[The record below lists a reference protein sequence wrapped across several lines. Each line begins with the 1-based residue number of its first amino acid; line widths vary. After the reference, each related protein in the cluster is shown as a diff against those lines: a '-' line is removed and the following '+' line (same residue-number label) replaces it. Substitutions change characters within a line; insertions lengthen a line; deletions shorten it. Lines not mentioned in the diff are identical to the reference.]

1 MSILSREIISQPVE
15 DFEYTPKPEFEGP
28 FIVFNEANESQL
40 LQRFFDHILDVR
52 PHIFVT
58 YNGDFFDW
66 PFVEARAAVHGLDMA
81 REIGFRSVM
90 RIHEIFVQIRKIL
103 VRNRNRIR
111 GSKHLTNGSG
121 SGSCY
126 FFRL

>member
-81 REIGFRSVM
+81 REIGFRSVV
-90 RIHEIFVQIRKIL
+90 RIHEIL
-103 VRNRNRIR
+103 VRFWNRIR
-111 GSKHLTNGSG
+111 G
-121 SGSCY
+121 
-126 FFRL
+126 